1 MPRQWVADR
10 WELARLFMGV
20 RESGGDAGYGLD
32 VGAVVGEFAW
42 VVTGAWCDRADFVFP
57 N

>member
-1 MPRQWVADR
+1 MGSGS
-10 WELARLFMGV
+10 LGIGTTFHGV
-20 RESGGDAGYGLD
+20 RESGGVAGYGLD